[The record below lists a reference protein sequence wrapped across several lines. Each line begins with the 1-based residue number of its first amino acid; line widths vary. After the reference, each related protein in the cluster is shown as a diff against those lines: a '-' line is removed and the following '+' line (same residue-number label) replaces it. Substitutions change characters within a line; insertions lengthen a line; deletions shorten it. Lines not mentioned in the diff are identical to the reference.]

1 MWTLTNTPSLSNQ
14 KKLQLQTLLASSNS
28 FAGLLASMCSILPD
42 QKRSLVFPSTRARW
56 LLPWQVE
63 DEKMKKATK
72 IPKTNKTI
80 FLSSLPEGTLCYSEG
95 EIRHYCQVND
105 ECLICVYYCQ
115 ILYQLLVD
123 KMIAKNLFGVKDSLC
138 LPRDPALA
146 TRSLLEE
153 GEYSPR
159 DLLILDKQVILL
171 MRILK
176 LCCVDEFEYSSGS
189 SFWCLCLLLS
199 LLLLLF

>member
-1 MWTLTNTPSLSNQ
+1 
-14 KKLQLQTLLASSNS
+14 
-28 FAGLLASMCSILPD
+28 
-42 QKRSLVFPSTRARW
+42 
-56 LLPWQVE
+56 
-63 DEKMKKATK
+63 MKKATK
-72 IPKTNKTI
+72 IQKTNKTI

-105 ECLICVYYCQ
+105 KYLISVFNIVFAIASISFQ
-115 ILYQLLVD
+115 ILYELLVD
-123 KMIAKNLFGVKDSLC
+123 KTMAKNLSGVKDSLC
-138 LPRDPALA
+138 LPQDPALA

-171 MRILK
+171 MSIFK

-189 SFWCLCLLLS
+189 SF
-199 LLLLLF
+199 